1 MRRLSRRGLAEG
13 PRRGKP
19 GGAIDRPPAGAYTLR
34 MTEIEEKLAHLIR
47 AVDDLSEVIARQ
59 DREIDWLRA
68 RVQILLER
76 EAARQEDGEGSVT
89 VGDTR
94 PPHY

>member
-1 MRRLSRRGLAEG
+1 
-13 PRRGKP
+13 
-19 GGAIDRPPAGAYTLR
+19 
-34 MTEIEEKLAHLIR
+34 MTDIEEKLAHLIR

-68 RVQILLER
+68 RVRMLLER
-76 EAARQEDGEGSVT
+76 EAARHEDGEGSVIL
-89 VGDTR
+89 GDAP

>member
-1 MRRLSRRGLAEG
+1 
-13 PRRGKP
+13 
-19 GGAIDRPPAGAYTLR
+19 

>member
-1 MRRLSRRGLAEG
+1 
-13 PRRGKP
+13 
-19 GGAIDRPPAGAYTLR
+19 

-68 RVQILLER
+68 RVQMLLER
-76 EAARQEDGEGSVT
+76 EAARQADGEGGVIL
-89 VGDTR
+89 GDAP